1 MLRGVFMPL
10 WRLVPGMVMV
20 AGLVARGVMVVRTA
34 PIPRAVVVRVMTAFV
49 AVGTR
54 VVIMFDAALVVHMR
68 VLRASPVGVMMV
80 MVMVMVVVVLPRIRS
95 VTAVVGG
102 VRAGSG
108 GRTGLRAGAGS
119 RADDRA
125 APGGTAGRR
134 RGRSATR
141 VRRWSLGVAVAAG

>member
-1 MLRGVFMPL
+1 MPL

-54 VVIMFDAALVVHMR
+54 VVIVFDAALVVPVR

-80 MVMVMVVVVLPRIRS
+80 MGMGVVVVVVLPWIRC

>member
-1 MLRGVFMPL
+1 MPL

-54 VVIMFDAALVVHMR
+54 VVIVFDAALVVPVR

-80 MVMVMVVVVLPRIRS
+80 MVMVVVVVLPWIRS

-125 APGGTAGRR
+125 APCGTAGRR